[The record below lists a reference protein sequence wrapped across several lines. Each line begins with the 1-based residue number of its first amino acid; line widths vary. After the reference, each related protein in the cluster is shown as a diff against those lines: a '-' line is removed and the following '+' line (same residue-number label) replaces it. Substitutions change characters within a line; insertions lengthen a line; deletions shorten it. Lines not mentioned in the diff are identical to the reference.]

1 MLHTVGTGQRDRSAA
16 ALVGPVRLH
25 LASGPHGNHII
36 GNLRTAE
43 SCSRHRWNSGTW
55 RPVCPAW
62 MHLHGKPT
70 YKRPHGDSLASS
82 LPRRLPVP
90 KEGHSCPPVY
100 DPMFTL
106 ALAAADRDVDARAR
120 RPTAHDKNKA
130 PHTSLCAN
138 PHDTDKSES
147 KRILRRRGRGN
158 QDFKRQTSHYM
169 YLFVKASPRHRA
181 RPTPPIQGNHIIRRA
196 AREPRGRSALPRP
209 AVRKC
214 DCPSRS
220 QISVFRGC
228 RSFWSSS
235 WLPHLKVRP
244 CASPPLAFEASLF
257 VAHAA
262 AGRCSRCIAQSALS
276 NLIRTWPRHCLSG
289 DG

>member
-1 MLHTVGTGQRDRSAA
+1 MGT
-16 ALVGPVRLH
+16 
-25 LASGPHGNHII
+25 II

-90 KEGHSCPPVY
+90 KDGHSCPPVY

-106 ALAAADRDVDARAR
+106 ALDAADRDVDARAR

-158 QDFKRQTSHYM
+158 HDFKRQTSHYM
-169 YLFVKASPRHRA
+169 YLLVKALGIGPPNATHPGQSHHPQGCPRA
-181 RPTPPIQGNHIIRRA
+181 PGP
-196 AREPRGRSALPRP
+196 
-209 AVRKC
+209 VRLAT
-214 DCPSRS
+214 SRS
-220 QISVFRGC
+220 PQMRLSLPLPDFRLSG
-228 RSFWSSS
+228 
-235 WLPHLKVRP
+235 LPFFLVEQ
-244 CASPPLAFEASLF
+244 L
-257 VAHAA
+257 AA
-262 AGRCSRCIAQSALS
+262 ASQSQTSRIASS
-276 NLIRTWPRHCLSG
+276 GIRS
-289 DG
+289 

>member
-90 KEGHSCPPVY
+90 KDGHSCPPVY

-138 PHDTDKSES
+138 PHDTDKSKS

-169 YLFVKASPRHRA
+169 YLLVKALGIG
-181 RPTPPIQGNHIIRRA
+181 PPQCH
-196 AREPRGRSALPRP
+196 
-209 AVRKC
+209 
-214 DCPSRS
+214 PSRAITS
-220 QISVFRGC
+220 SAGLPASPGAGPPCHVPQSANAIVPPAPRFPSFGVAILSGRAVGC
-228 RSFWSSS
+228 RISKSDLAHRLLWHSK
-235 WLPHLKVRP
+235 LVCLLLMLQPDDVPVALL
-244 CASPPLAFEASLF
+244 SPP
-257 VAHAA
+257 
-262 AGRCSRCIAQSALS
+262 CQI
-276 NLIRTWPRHCLSG
+276 
-289 DG
+289 